1 MDERIKFLWLTRYP
15 PRTLREYII
24 ETGMRTYPLNIHVEE
39 E

>member
-1 MDERIKFLWLTRYP
+1 MDERIKSIWVTTYP

-24 ETGMRTYPLNIHVEE
+24 ETGLLIYPLNIYVEE